1 MPIGRNDPCPC
12 GSGKKYKKCCLNKQ
26 PEVKPAARLASDD
39 DMLAPGEISDY
50 GPPNLNQQF
59 FIANPMVATTPQG
72 LLNHVMLEPELMSVV
87 TNFVRQQDAR
97 GKDEVWRIKKTDS
110 VEGLIQIMKE
120 SPDPLNHHLLIER
133 ILERADEAVPKILA
147 ELVHPQPDGF
157 TELAIQV
164 IYRCEQEVA
173 GELLAL
179 VTMPMADAY
188 DLSLVCM
195 LLGMVGTEMAIKP
208 LWDCFHFFKE
218 KFPHRT
224 YLQGPLIGLY
234 ELSHQSEEPLEVSD
248 EMRQQVERSLRQ
260 SGCAVSP
267 STAER
272 IAELLL
278 QRRRIETIKVLC
290 EESDVGLKQAKDAID
305 QLQLDLA
312 QAAQNSAEDP
322 NVSAAKG

>member
-1 MPIGRNDPCPC
+1 
-12 GSGKKYKKCCLNKQ
+12 
-26 PEVKPAARLASDD
+26 
-39 DMLAPGEISDY
+39 
-50 GPPNLNQQF
+50 
-59 FIANPMVATTPQG
+59 
-72 LLNHVMLEPELMSVV
+72 
-87 TNFVRQQDAR
+87 
-97 GKDEVWRIKKTDS
+97 
-110 VEGLIQIMKE
+110 
-120 SPDPLNHHLLIER
+120 
-133 ILERADEAVPKILA
+133 
-147 ELVHPQPDGF
+147 
-157 TELAIQV
+157 
-164 IYRCEQEVA
+164 
-173 GELLAL
+173 
-179 VTMPMADAY
+179 
-188 DLSLVCM
+188 
-195 LLGMVGTEMAIKP
+195 MAIKP